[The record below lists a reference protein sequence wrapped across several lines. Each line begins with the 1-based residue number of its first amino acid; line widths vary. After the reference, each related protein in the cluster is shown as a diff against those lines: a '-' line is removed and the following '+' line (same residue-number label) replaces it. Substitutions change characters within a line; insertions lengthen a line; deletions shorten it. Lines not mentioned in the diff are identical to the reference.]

1 MISLSLPRRVE
12 KGRKAAGRK
21 LFFSL
26 SCRRQWLA
34 RCYFLFVFLLFSRL
48 SVQKGRRRNT
58 FRVPFETRRSAAALF
73 LSQSLSLAALSLAR
87 SLARSC
93 RPPSPLSFALVIPM

>member
-1 MISLSLPRRVE
+1 MISLSLSRRVE

-26 SCRRQWLA
+26 SCRRQWLS
-34 RCYFLFVFLLFSRL
+34 RCYFLFVFLLVSRL

-73 LSQSLSLAALSLAR
+73 LSQCLSLAR
-87 SLARSC
+87 LRVAADLR
-93 RPPSPLSFALVIPM
+93 RRFPSHLSPC